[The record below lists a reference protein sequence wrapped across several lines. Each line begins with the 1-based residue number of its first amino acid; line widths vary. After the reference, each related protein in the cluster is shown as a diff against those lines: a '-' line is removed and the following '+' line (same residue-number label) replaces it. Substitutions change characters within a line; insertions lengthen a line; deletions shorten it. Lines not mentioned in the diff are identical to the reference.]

1 MLISFNKK
9 YTFLLIALAAG
20 SVEAKV
26 VSTPMDLVEW
36 KYRGGTFH
44 CSLNQQVQN
53 FGEVSFV
60 ADAGENLILKVKP
73 MRPLAQF
80 DRAGLYLQDGPWVET
95 PKQTSLSPGKQVDP
109 TEVRFT
115 GTGAV
120 DTLLDGMT
128 AGQWARIALT
138 YQNTNSPVDLMLSS
152 VNMSDALAEFSACR
166 SRLPAMSY
174 RQARDM
180 VFQYEMGQR
189 TVSPEQKE
197 TLTKLAEY
205 ILLDKSVSK
214 VLIDGHS
221 DIVGSNLG
229 NIQVSKVRADDIA
242 SFLREAGVKNNLIQI
257 RAHGARYPIANNKTA
272 QGQALNRRVTVRVL
286 RADNND
292 KSRVQ

>member
-20 SVEAKV
+20 SVEAEV

-44 CSLNQQVQN
+44 CTLNQQVQN
-53 FGEVSFV
+53 FGNVSFV
-60 ADAGENLILKVKP
+60 AHAGEDLVLKVQP
-73 MRPLAQF
+73 MRPVALF
-80 DRAGLYLQDGPWVET
+80 DRAGLYLQDGPWVAT
-95 PKQTSLSPGKQVDP
+95 PKQQSLSPGKQVNP

-115 GTGAV
+115 GAV
-120 DTLLDGMT
+120 DAMLDGMT

-138 YQNTNSPVDLMLSS
+138 YQNTSTPVDLMLSS
-152 VNMSDALAEFSACR
+152 VNMMTPLAEFNACR

-180 VFQYEMGQR
+180 VFQYDMGQR
-189 TVSPEQKE
+189 TVSTEQKE
-197 TLTKLAEY
+197 TLMKLAAY
-205 ILLDKSVSK
+205 IRLDKSISK

-229 NIQVSKVRADDIA
+229 NIQVSKVRADDVA
-242 SFLREAGVKNNLIQI
+242 SFLREAGVKDSLIQI